1 MSWWILTLILVFV
14 PASWI
19 LIDACFVLEGG
30 DWASSIRTVRG
41 LGRPAPPAPP
51 AMPPADAAVGSVA
64 VRIAELTSQVPSPAR
79 GAGNRFP
86 LCFRSWR

>member
-79 GAGNRFP
+79 GEGNRFP
-86 LCFRSWR
+86 LCLRSWR